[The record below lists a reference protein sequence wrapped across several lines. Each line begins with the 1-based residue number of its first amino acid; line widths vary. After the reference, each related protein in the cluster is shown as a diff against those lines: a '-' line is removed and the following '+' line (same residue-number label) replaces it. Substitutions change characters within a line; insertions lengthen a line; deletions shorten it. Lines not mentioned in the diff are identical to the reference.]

1 MTKIEVYD
9 TDSEMLSDLADE
21 FDTTIAEVLDAIVAY
36 LFEQCECED
45 MTVAELIGLR

>member
-1 MTKIEVYD
+1 MTRIEVYD
-9 TDSEMLSDLADE
+9 CDAETFSDLADE
-21 FDTTIAEVLDAIVAY
+21 FDTTIAEVVDAIVAY